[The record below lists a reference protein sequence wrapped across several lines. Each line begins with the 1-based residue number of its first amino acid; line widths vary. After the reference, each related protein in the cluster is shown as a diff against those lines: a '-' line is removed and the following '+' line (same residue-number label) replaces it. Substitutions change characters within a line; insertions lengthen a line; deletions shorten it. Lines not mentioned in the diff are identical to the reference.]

1 METGILKIDPKQE
14 ESNKNLKF
22 ADDIKV
28 REFDSE
34 AHEDSIEEMKKH
46 DGDRASLNN
55 FGNSQQITQRED
67 ENDEKNIKEQK
78 GFFKKLFNLILGN
91 KSEDEKKSLAEI
103 RKEMIQSSQDN
114 QDKKQDFI
122 SKIFD
127 NYDDQFKDTAF
138 YKYVEKK
145 VDKLEKGAGN
155 FLEKNLPESNN
166 DKVRRLNNEREK
178 LKDRIDLDPNQN
190 ILSQLENNGIK
201 LADFQAG
208 LMNSKGV
215 NPFSNEPDIRKV
227 KIKEDG
233 KEKIIKVDFK
243 KFLID
248 AVKFNLDPKNQEN
261 KIELNSREELYGKNQ
276 LAKQGIYSLTQ
287 EDQKQIQKDQENA
300 NKLDDKQEIKMREF
314 AKKIGLEIL
323 LGEKNN
329 LKQMSSRENLQANP
343 RANPQANPQENTQS
357 SNSLGTSN
365 RGIVAKSTGR

>member
-14 ESNKNLKF
+14 ESNKKLKF
-22 ADDIKV
+22 ADDIEV
-28 REFDSE
+28 REFDGKI
-34 AHEDSIEEMKKH
+34 HEDSIEEMKKH
-46 DGDRASLNN
+46 DGDRASLKN

-91 KSEDEKKSLAEI
+91 KSEEEKKSLAEI
-103 RKEMIQSSQDN
+103 RKDRKEMIQSN
-114 QDKKQDFI
+114 QENKEKKQDFI
-122 SKIFD
+122 SKIFNHNQD
-127 NYDDQFKDTAF
+127 KFKDTAF
-138 YKYVEKK
+138 YKYVENK
-145 VDKLEKGAGN
+145 VDKLEKGVGN
-155 FLEKNLPESNN
+155 FLEKNLPESND
-166 DKVRRLNNEREK
+166 DKVRRLNDQREK
-178 LKDRIDLDPNQN
+178 SQDRIDLDPNKN

-248 AVKFNLDPKNQEN
+248 AVEFNLDPKNQEN

-276 LAKQGIYSLTQ
+276 LAKQGKHSLTQ
-287 EDQKQIQKDQENA
+287 EDQEQILKDQENA

-314 AKKIGLEIL
+314 AKQIGLEIL

-329 LKQMSSRENLQANP
+329 LKQMSSRGNLQANP
-343 RANPQANPQENTQS
+343 QANLQENTQS
-357 SNSLGTSN
+357 SNSSGTST
-365 RGIVAKSTGR
+365 RGIVVKSTGR